1 MFVCFY
7 ILLAAF
13 CCNAQFPNPQF
24 MQKGTTRVMLA
35 SDFQFA
41 SPEQTNPT
49 LQFILDSYIPDP
61 LTYAIDTQP
70 VDSSAPV
77 LHQASLV
84 IENITSEE
92 LSVFDMDESYTI
104 YVTVS
109 SGAAAATIN
118 AENVFG
124 ALRGMQTFLQ
134 LGMSGLTDVY
144 IWDFPRFPYRGF
156 MLDTGRNFYDV
167 DVILSILR
175 LATWGKLNVFHWHLT
190 DAQFTPITSTS
201 RPLISEGAES
211 SSKVYTQSD
220 ATKIKEW
227 ARLHG
232 ITVVTELDMPGH
244 SYAWGIGYPD
254 VLPKNY
260 EDDAY
265 CEWSECSAHGISCY
279 VGVSTASN
287 LTYEVLFEILMER
300 SAQAEFFH
308 MGGDEIETGCLWQ
321 DPSVIA
327 QIDELSPEYYS
338 MIDGPLWY
346 FFGRYHD
353 MITNAEIRNHIV
365 WDDVFQMY
373 PMIDETDNV
382 LPSDYIVQVWG
393 GNGYSDDPKPIVF
406 SALDRGYRVI
416 SSPSN
421 VWYFAGGGN
430 PGWERYWAEEPTCSD
445 TVCLSY
451 SESKSLIG
459 GEGCLW
465 ETTQDELWWGLYWN
479 AFLIGERLWSPQN
492 TTNQTD
498 AEIRF
503 EVSIRSFVVDFYND
517 TIQPDLISFSCS
529 SYQSV
534 TPIDKATTNA
544 SPIFLMF
551 IVVVFVNFM

>member
-1 MFVCFY
+1 
-7 ILLAAF
+7 
-13 CCNAQFPNPQF
+13 
-24 MQKGTTRVMLA
+24 
-35 SDFQFA
+35 
-41 SPEQTNPT
+41 
-49 LQFILDSYIPDP
+49 
-61 LTYAIDTQP
+61 
-70 VDSSAPV
+70 
-77 LHQASLV
+77 
-84 IENITSEE
+84 
-92 LSVFDMDESYTI
+92 
-104 YVTVS
+104 
-109 SGAAAATIN
+109 
-118 AENVFG
+118 
-124 ALRGMQTFLQ
+124 MQTFLQ

-300 SAQAEFFH
+300 SAQAEFLH

-459 GEGCLW
+459 GEVSSAIRNNLSISRDAFGKLHKMSCGGACIGMLSLLEKGC
-465 ETTQDELWWGLYWN
+465 GLLKTLQIKYQFN
-479 AFLIGERLWSPQN
+479 HSFLTI
-492 TTNQTD
+492 QTD